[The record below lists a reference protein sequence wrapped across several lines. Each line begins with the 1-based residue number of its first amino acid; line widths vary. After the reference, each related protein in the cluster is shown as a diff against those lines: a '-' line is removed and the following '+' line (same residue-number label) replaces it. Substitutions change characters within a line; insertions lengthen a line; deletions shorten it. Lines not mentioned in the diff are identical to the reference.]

1 MQVIKNSNRTKG
13 YIYIVKNKPSH
24 PQCPSCLRGSHF
36 LSLFCVL
43 PEIFCAV
50 QSYHET
56 LQHLKFAKPS
66 NLLKNFRYQ
75 ALEEII
81 SSPEKI

>member
-1 MQVIKNSNRTKG
+1 MIKNSNRTKG
-13 YIYIVKNKPSH
+13 YIYIVKNKPH

-36 LSLFCVL
+36 CHFLCVL
-43 PEIFCAV
+43 SEIFCAV
-50 QSYHET
+50 QSYHEA

-66 NLLKNFRYQ
+66 NLLKTFRYQ
-75 ALEEII
+75 ALEEVI